1 MNDGLFNGFGSG
13 TPTVRTPCVWQVFET
28 TTSRVPFPSNAKYL
42 SYFGAGGGGGG
53 GSGRYDSVNAA
64 SGGGGGGSS
73 NLFWERRLPVQML
86 RMFGV
91 NRFEIVIG
99 AGGTAGAASTTNGV
113 NGNAGGAGG
122 QTTIR
127 FYDDVVRAG
136 TSNLDNYHLIAA
148 PGGSGGSG
156 GTTTTAG
163 GGAAGSL
170 FANAIASGG
179 GSTGRTSA
187 SDEARPQSGQYGPV
201 GRAFVGGNGGTGKN
215 NVQAFIVSL
224 GRHANA
230 GTSSVPS
237 AGYGTNGFPAT
248 YWGQSLFNMLI
259 ALPYFPD
266 FAEFSNYLWGS
277 GGGGTGGQTSVSGA
291 AGSGGD
297 GWRGTGGGGGGGN
310 ATSPSGAGGAGG
322 NGFVVM
328 CWEFQ

>member
-53 GSGRYDSVNAA
+53 GSGRYDSVGAA

-86 RMFGV
+86 RMFGY

-99 AGGTAGAASTTNGV
+99 AGGTAGAASTVNGV
-113 NGNAGGAGG
+113 NGTAGGAAG
-122 QTTIR
+122 QTTLR
-127 FYDDVVRAG
+127 FYDDIVLVG
-136 TSNLDNYHLIAA
+136 STNFNSYHYIAA

-156 GTTTTAG
+156 GTTTTAAG
-163 GGAAGSL
+163 GNAGGL
-170 FANAIASGG
+170 FANAFQSNNGG
-179 GSTGRTSA
+179 TGRTSPG
-187 SDEARPQSGQYGPV
+187 DEGRPSNAYYGLN
-201 GRAFVGGNGGTGKN
+201 GRAFVGGNGGSGKN
-215 NVQAFIVSL
+215 TLQGFPVSF
-224 GRHANA
+224 GRHSNA
-230 GTSSVPS
+230 GAGGSWSP
-237 AGYGTNGFPAT
+237 GYGANGFPAT
-248 YWGQSLFNMLI
+248 YWGQSLFNMLTS
-259 ALPYFPD
+259 LPYFPD

-277 GGGGTGGQTSVSGA
+277 GGGGAGGETAVSGA

-328 CWEFQ
+328 CWEF